1 MKQIERGKDLYQ
13 KTVLKSGLRIISETM
28 PHTHSASIC
37 IFVGVGSRYETNA
50 RAGISHFVEHVL
62 FRGTEKRPTSRDI
75 SEAIEGVGGI
85 LNGGTDREST
95 VYWCK
100 VARPHFEM
108 ALDVL
113 SDMMLNSKLEPDDI
127 EKERQV
133 IIEEINMSFDSPS
146 SKVGLIIEKLLWPAD
161 PLGRDIAGTKKSVSS
176 ISRAD
181 LAEYIKKRYN
191 PSTTV
196 ISVAGGIEHAEVVK
210 AVRNCF
216 GAWTGPGR
224 CPPFKAF
231 QAHEAERVEIEKRDI
246 EQTHMCVALPGL
258 SLFDPR
264 RFTLDMMNVILGEGM
279 SSRLFSEVR
288 DKMGLAYSVQSYVDH
303 LKDTGSFVV
312 YAGVDTS
319 KAHKALEA
327 VIKELT
333 RFKKETV
340 SPAELFKAKEMSKGQ
355 LALRLEDSRHVAGWL
370 GGQETLSGKILT
382 LEDVNAIVDGVTA
395 LDIKALAKELID
407 PLKMRLAIVGPEQKA
422 GPLKRLVGA
431 E

>member
-1 MKQIERGKDLYQ
+1 LYQ
-13 KTVLKSGLRIISETM
+13 KTVLDSGLRIISETM
-28 PHTHSASIC
+28 PQTHSASVC

-50 RAGISHFVEHVL
+50 YAGISHFVEHVL

-75 SEAIEGVGGI
+75 SEAIEGVGGM

-113 SDMMLNSKLEPDDI
+113 SDMMLNSRLDPGDL

-133 IIEEINMSFDSPS
+133 IIEEINMSYDAPS
-146 SKVGLIIEKLLWPAD
+146 SKVGLLIEKLLWPAD

-181 LAEYIKKRYN
+181 LLEFIKKQYN

-196 ISVAGGIEHAEVVK
+196 VSVAGSVEHEEVVS
-210 AVRNCF
+210 AVKNCF
-216 GAWTGPGR
+216 GGWTGPGR
-224 CPPFKAF
+224 CPPFRAF
-231 QAHEAERVEIEKRDI
+231 RPHEAERVEIETRDI

-288 DKMGLAYSVQSYVDH
+288 DKLGLAYSVQSYVDH

-319 KAHKALEA
+319 KARKALDA
-327 VIKELT
+327 VIREMM

-340 SPAELFKAKEMSKGQ
+340 SPTELFKAKEMSKGQ

-370 GGQETLSGKILT
+370 GGQEILSGKILT
-382 LEDVNAIVDGVTA
+382 LEDVNVIVDRVTA
-395 LDIKALAKELID
+395 ADIKALAGELID
-407 PLKMRLAIVGPEQKA
+407 PLKMRLAVVGPDQKA
-422 GPLKRLVGA
+422 GPLKKLVGA
-431 E
+431 

>member
-1 MKQIERGKDLYQ
+1 MYQ
-13 KTVLKSGLRIISETM
+13 KSVLDSGLRIISETM
-28 PHTHSASIC
+28 PQTRSASIC

-62 FRGTEKRPTSRDI
+62 FRGTPKRPTSRDI
-75 SEAIEGVGGI
+75 SEAIEGVGGM

-133 IIEEINMSFDSPS
+133 IIEEINMSYDSPS
-146 SKVGLIIEKLLWPAD
+146 SKVGLIIEKLLWPSD

-176 ISRAD
+176 ISRGD
-181 LAEYIKKRYN
+181 LTDYIRKQYN

-196 ISVAGGIEHAEVVK
+196 ISVAGNVEHAEVVA
-210 AVRNCF
+210 AVKNCF
-216 GAWTGPGR
+216 GGWTGPGR

-231 QAHEAERVEIEKRDI
+231 RAHEGERVEIETRDI
-246 EQTHMCVALPGL
+246 EQTHLCVALPGL

-264 RFTLDMMNVILGEGM
+264 RFTLDMMNVILGDGM

-288 DKMGLAYSVQSYVDH
+288 DKLGLAYSVQSYVDH
-303 LKDTGSFVV
+303 LKDTGAFVV

-319 KAHKALEA
+319 KAGNALEA
-327 VIKELT
+327 VIKELI

-340 SPAELFKAKEMSKGQ
+340 SSAELFKAKEMSKGQ

-370 GGQETLSGKILT
+370 GGQETLSGRILT
-382 LEDVNAIVDGVTA
+382 LEDVDAIVDRVTA
-395 LDIKALAKELID
+395 KDIKTLANELID
-407 PLKMRLAIVGPEQKA
+407 PLKMRLAVVGPKQNTEA
-422 GPLKRLVGA
+422 LKKLVCI
-431 E
+431 

>member
-1 MKQIERGKDLYQ
+1 MYR
-13 KTVLKSGLRIISETM
+13 KTVLDNGLRIISETM
-28 PHTHSASIC
+28 PQTHSASIC

-62 FRGTEKRPTSRDI
+62 FRGTGKRPTSRDI
-75 SEAIEGVGGI
+75 SEAIEGVGGM

-113 SDMMLNSKLEPDDI
+113 SDMMLNSRLEPDDI

-133 IIEEINMSFDSPS
+133 IIEEINMSYDAPS

-181 LAEYIKKRYN
+181 LVEYIKKRYN

-196 ISVAGGIEHAEVVK
+196 VSVAGNIEHEEVVSAGK
-210 AVRNCF
+210 NCF
-216 GAWTGPGR
+216 GAWTEAGR
-224 CPPFKAF
+224 CPPFRAF
-231 QAHEAERVEIEKRDI
+231 RSREAERVEIETRDI

-258 SLFDPR
+258 SLFDSR

-288 DKMGLAYSVQSYVDH
+288 DKLGLAYSVQSYVDH
-303 LKDTGSFVV
+303 LKDTGSFIV

-319 KAHKALEA
+319 KARKALDA
-327 VIKELT
+327 VIKELL

-340 SPAELFKAKEMSKGQ
+340 SPAELTKAKEMSKGQ

-370 GGQETLSGKILT
+370 GGQEILSEKILT

-395 LDIKALAKELID
+395 ADIKTLARELID
-407 PLKMRLAIVGPEQKA
+407 PLKMRLAVVGPDQESA
-422 GPLKRLVGA
+422 PLKKLVGA
-431 E
+431 